1 MTNEDDKAQKSG
13 PLSQFTADG
22 RSLSKRM
29 RDALRDRYQ
38 ETVNEPVPE
47 KLQSLIERIRAAEQ
61 KKG

>member
-1 MTNEDDKAQKSG
+1 MSNEDDKAKKSG
-13 PLSQFTADG
+13 PVSQFTADG
-22 RSLSKRM
+22 HSLSKRM

-38 ETVNEPVPE
+38 ETLNEPVPE

>member
-1 MTNEDDKAQKSG
+1 M
-13 PLSQFTADG
+13 
-22 RSLSKRM
+22 SKRM

-38 ETVNEPVPE
+38 ETINEPVPE